1 MGQKL
6 SSPLLTL
13 IRSTSHRP
21 LPQHLL
27 KRLLQ
32 TQKNLQHL
40 EILPSG
46 AVDAHHDP
54 NTKDGCTAIT
64 DCLERAG
71 LEQLQSVRVVPDI
84 PQIAALCSI
93 ALQKSNSQTVIS
105 LEVDARHWV
114 DAAHFAHAQNSMATK
129 DQLVESLFAH
139 LPRAS
144 PGHKGP
150 FDNLTTLVLRDVK
163 LNLSKYTW
171 FTYLSLSKLQRLE
184 LHHCKAADIFLL
196 QLTSGPEVPAL
207 KAFSMVHDLGE
218 NSHDRSILGIEQLL
232 QDTGNGI
239 VELELCLRNAPELPE
254 VTSIARHGGSLRRL
268 TLDIGSAKTCL
279 RRGRAPRPL
288 GGVCPT
294 QTTNNRSAR
303 CQSRVQ
309 HTLCQIPR
317 IRALHH
323 KHRLEVLSLLS
334 LPPTTRRFNQSA
346 SSPPKTMPSV
356 VWSPR
361 SSPSTAHARP
371 HSRSLLSAPVSAP
384 TATLGLVILCLT
396 STQSRTNSAPRLSR
410 SLSRTFRRTLGQTV
424 FSATRGGIS
433 TLHRADS
440 SILSRKKG
448 GTGRARK
455 ILGRQKVRGRP
466 LLLAVDGCECEE
478 CILGVE

>member
-1 MGQKL
+1 
-6 SSPLLTL
+6 
-13 IRSTSHRP
+13 
-21 LPQHLL
+21 
-27 KRLLQ
+27 LQ
-32 TQKNLQHL
+32 TQRNLQHL

-232 QDTGNGI
+232 QDTGNGM

-294 QTTNNRSAR
+294 QTTSNRSAR

-334 LPPTTRRFNQSA
+334 LPTDYTTIQSIGFFA
-346 SSPPKTMPSV
+346 AKDYALGRLAAEIFAV
-356 VWSPR
+356 HR
-361 SSPSTAHARP
+361 SHAT
-371 HSRSLLSAPVSAP
+371 SLQ
-384 TATLGLVILCLT
+384 VI
-396 STQSRTNSAPRLSR
+396 A
-410 SLSRTFRRTLGQTV
+410 FG
-424 FSATRGGIS
+424 TRE
-433 TLHRADS
+433 RADS
-440 SILSRKKG
+440 HLGPLYFVPYEYTIKNQLRAKAEQVSFTDLQKDAWTDGVLGYERRDFDAASRKLFHPVEKE
-448 GTGRARK
+448 GRDWQGQEDSWPTEGAW
-455 ILGRQKVRGRP
+455 
-466 LLLAVDGCECEE
+466 
-478 CILGVE
+478 